1 MCIYRDVKNFDKF
14 NLVVQSLIWLVIHFL
29 KNVRELIDD
38 YKRALDG
45 KEVQKPSTTCAQ
57 SQEQQNAEE
66 KWTLQEL
73 EKLIMFVSKVFLLNF
88 PLYVAYKHGIH
99 SRLDEIQQEEAKHL
113 AIFCDL
119 HDNEIP
125 VYLLRN
131 IALFCNSSGF
141 MSMMN
146 GFDNADLPIST
157 SHAITVTISNIK
169 LWLNYRCI
177 LQLFVP
183 TRIKVLKYMCRLS
196 DQDLR
201 TTTARSMADF
211 VWSSLRDP
219 LDASISFDI
228 DGLELAFKYFNST
241 TLTMR
246 LAGMAQINAHINLF
260 NEICTT
266 ETVGDIEVVGQK
278 LGDWLTENQ
287 IIGHLFGPN
296 LHVEVV
302 KLSQTVLNFLAVEN
316 QITEEHLNLIWQAAQ
331 LKHCSK
337 PIYDILPSLV
347 KNLAAKPS
355 THLYSLLCKLDPK
368 EHTEQSIF
376 IASALIKLM
385 WTRDCGTMAK
395 LANESNVTASS
406 SESVS
411 MDGSITEEENPD
423 DSESSRNGM
432 AIDVDVTGG
441 ASDSG
446 PTPCK
451 QARKKKNSVGTDE
464 IKSTIQKVQE
474 VRIPQTATE
483 KLAAAAKLHERR
495 MAKKAQEPHLA
506 SSSDEDDDDE
516 DDDDDIEEMNDA
528 PTSSILKDSK
538 LRKRKVERM
547 YESGKDNT
555 DMTDVIWGDSHS
567 DGDAIID
574 SDDQVHTS
582 VMKHLPV
589 EGPYAR
595 LLTNSSINDF
605 LRDPDNDN
613 GSYSSPMS
621 NKSEKNMADFDDDDS
636 PCEEEIAHL
645 VENSGIMPKYSAAL
659 ALNALRGKHIEK
671 KDKESVP
678 SPVGS
683 KMDPSSP
690 PAFKISDVCL
700 PGKTLLWDLLQDN
713 KIVSIW
719 KIWILL

>member
-14 NLVVQSLIWLVIHFL
+14 NLVVQSLICLVIHFL
-29 KNVRELIDD
+29 KNIRELIDD
-38 YKRALDG
+38 HKKILDG
-45 KEVQKPSTTCAQ
+45 KEVEKPSTSSSSSTSM
-57 SQEQQNAEE
+57 SQELATDE
-66 KWTLQEL
+66 KWTIQEL
-73 EKLIMFVSKVFLLNF
+73 EKLILFVSKAFLLNF

-131 IALFCNSSGF
+131 VSLFCNSSGF
-141 MSMMN
+141 LAMMTAFEN
-146 GFDNADLPIST
+146 SDLPITT
-157 SHAITVTISNIK
+157 SHAITVTISNVK

-177 LQLFVP
+177 IQLFVP
-183 TRIKVLKYMCRLS
+183 IRSKVLQYMCKLP

-201 TTTARSMADF
+201 TTIARSMADF
-211 VWSSLRDP
+211 VWSSVRDP
-219 LDASISFDI
+219 LDSSFNFDI
-228 DGLELAFKYFNST
+228 EGLELAFKYFNST

-266 ETVGDIEVVGQK
+266 ETVGEIEIVGQK

-302 KLSQTVLNFLAVEN
+302 KQSQVVLNFLAVEN

-347 KNLAAKPS
+347 KNLAARPS
-355 THLYSLLCKLDPK
+355 MHLYSLLCKLDAK

-376 IASALIKLM
+376 IASALIKLI
-385 WTRDCGTMAK
+385 WTRDCGSIVK
-395 LANESNVTASS
+395 LANETNATASS

-423 DSESSRNGM
+423 DSGSSRNCM
-432 AIDVDVTGG
+432 AIDVDGTGG
-441 ASDSG
+441 VSDSG
-446 PTPCK
+446 APPCK
-451 QARKKKNSVGTDE
+451 QPRKKKASVSPGEAKPAQKIQEDTPDE
-464 IKSTIQKVQE
+464 KMPASDK
-474 VRIPQTATE
+474 IP
-483 KLAAAAKLHERR
+483 ERR
-495 MAKKAQEPHLA
+495 MAKKNRSHPA
-506 SSSDEDDDDE
+506 SSSDDDE
-516 DDDDDIEEMNDA
+516 DDEDDEEDIEDLTETAGALIKKN
-528 PTSSILKDSK
+528 KK
-538 LRKRKVERM
+538 VRKRKNIERM
-547 YESGKDNT
+547 FGVGKINA
-555 DMTDVIWGDSHS
+555 DMADVLWGDSHS
-567 DGDAIID
+567 DGEAIND
-574 SDDQVHTS
+574 SDDQVHNA

-589 EGPYAR
+589 EGPYVR
-595 LLTNSSINDF
+595 LLTNSAITDF
-605 LRDPDNDN
+605 LNDQDNDN

-636 PCEEEIAHL
+636 PCEEEIAQL
-645 VENSGIMPKYSAAL
+645 VESSGIIPKY
-659 ALNALRGKHIEK
+659 NAFNTLREKQHERKEKDTDENGAGKV
-671 KDKESVP
+671 DSLGF
-678 SPVGS
+678 PVFRVS
-683 KMDPSSP
+683 E
-690 PAFKISDVCL
+690 VCY

-713 KIVSIW
+713 KIVSIFFF
-719 KIWILL
+719 IFS